1 MLRWV
6 ALILLALLLALG
18 VKLWAGEWGFRE
30 IARLQAQIAEQKAE
44 NAKLKQR
51 NDQLQAD
58 VEDLRSGKD
67 AIEERAR
74 TELGLIK
81 PDEIFYQVVEPAP
94 GEEKSGAGKA
104 GADKSSD
111 AKH

>member
-1 MLRWV
+1 VLRWV
-6 ALILLALLLALG
+6 TLILLALLLALG

-51 NDQLQAD
+51 NDQLAAD
-58 VEDLRSGKD
+58 VEDLRKGKD

-81 PDEIFYQVVEPAP
+81 PDEIFYQVVDPAS
-94 GEEKSGAGKA
+94 GEVKPD
-104 GADKSSD
+104 ADKGSD
-111 AKH
+111 GKH

>member
-1 MLRWV
+1 MLRLV

-18 VKLWAGEWGFRE
+18 VKLWAGEWGLRE
-30 IARLQAQIAEQKAE
+30 ISRLKAQIETQKTE
-44 NAKLKQR
+44 NAQLKQR
-51 NDQLQAD
+51 NDTLAAD

-81 PDEIFYQVVEPAP
+81 PDEVFYQVVEPD
-94 GEEKSGAGKA
+94 SG
-104 GADKSSD
+104 DKKKDD

>member
-1 MLRWV
+1 MLRLV
-6 ALILLALLLALG
+6 TLILLALLLVLG
-18 VKLWAGEWGFRE
+18 VKLWTGEWGFRE
-30 IARLQAQIAEQKAE
+30 VVRLQAQIAEQQAR

-58 VEDLRSGKD
+58 VDDLRNGKN

-81 PDEIFYQVVEPAP
+81 PDEIFYQVVDPLP
-94 GEEKSGAGKA
+94 GESKAVVPEKN
-104 GADKSSD
+104 DD
-111 AKH
+111 AHKP

>member
-1 MLRWV
+1 VLRLV

-18 VKLWAGEWGFRE
+18 VKLWAGEWGLRE
-30 IARLQAQIAEQKAE
+30 ITRLKAQIEEQKAE
-44 NAKLKQR
+44 NAQLKQR
-51 NDQLQAD
+51 NDTLAAD
-58 VEDLRSGKD
+58 VEDLRNGRD

-81 PDEIFYQVVEPAP
+81 PDEVFYQVVEP
-94 GEEKSGAGKA
+94 EHLDKEQ
-104 GADKSSD
+104 ADKKKDD

>member
-30 IARLQAQIAEQKAE
+30 ITRLQAQIAEQKAE

-58 VEDLRSGKD
+58 VEDLRKGKD
-67 AIEERAR
+67 AVEERAR
-74 TELGLIK
+74 AELVLIR
-81 PDEIFYQVVEPAP
+81 PDEIFYQVVEPAA
-94 GEEKSGAGKA
+94 GEAKAAPAEKKNDGG
-104 GADKSSD
+104 
-111 AKH
+111 H

>member
-6 ALILLALLLALG
+6 ALLLLALLLALG

-30 IARLQAQIAEQKAE
+30 ISRLQAQIAEQKAE

-81 PDEIFYQVVEPAP
+81 PDEIFYQVVDPAP
-94 GEEKSGAGKA
+94 GETKSDAGKNDD
-104 GADKSSD
+104 G
-111 AKH
+111 KH

>member
-51 NDQLQAD
+51 NDQLAAD

-74 TELGLIK
+74 AELGLIK
-81 PDEIFYQVVEPAP
+81 QDEIFYQVVEPAP
-94 GEEKSGAGKA
+94 GEEKAASSEKNPDAGK
-104 GADKSSD
+104 
-111 AKH
+111 H

>member
-1 MLRWV
+1 VLRLV
-6 ALILLALLLALG
+6 ALILLALLLFLG

-30 IARLQAQIAEQKAE
+30 VARLQSQIAEQKAE
-44 NAKLKQR
+44 NARLKQR

-58 VEDLRSGKD
+58 VDDLRNGKV

-81 PDEIFYQVVEPAP
+81 PDEIFYQVVDPLP
-94 GEEKSGAGKA
+94 GESKSAPPEKN
-104 GADKSSD
+104 SD
-111 AKH
+111 GNPR

>member
-1 MLRWV
+1 VLRWL

-30 IARLQAQIAEQKAE
+30 IARLQAQITEQKAE
-44 NAKLKQR
+44 NARLKQR
-51 NDQLQAD
+51 NEQLQAD

-67 AIEERAR
+67 AIEARAR

-81 PDEIFYQVVEPAP
+81 SDEIFYQVVEPTP
-94 GEEKSGAGKA
+94 SDSGRKDDGK
-104 GADKSSD
+104 
-111 AKH
+111 H

>member
-6 ALILLALLLALG
+6 ALLLLALLLALG

-30 IARLQAQIAEQKAE
+30 VSRLQAQIAEQKAE

-51 NDQLQAD
+51 NDQLAAD

-74 TELGLIK
+74 AELGLIK
-81 PDEIFYQVVEPAP
+81 PDEIFYQVVDPAP
-94 GEEKSGAGKA
+94 GEEKAA
-104 GADKSSD
+104 PPEKSSD
-111 AKH
+111 AGKH

>member
-58 VEDLRSGKD
+58 VEDLRRGKD
-67 AIEERAR
+67 AVEERAR
-74 TELGLIK
+74 AELGLIK
-81 PDEIFYQVVEPAP
+81 PDEIFYQVVDPAP
-94 GEEKSGAGKA
+94 GEAKAGK
-104 GADKSSD
+104 DKKDD
-111 AKH
+111 AQH

>member
-1 MLRWV
+1 VLRWV

-30 IARLQAQIAEQKAE
+30 IARLQAQIAEQKTE

-58 VEDLRSGKD
+58 VDDLRRGKD
-67 AIEERAR
+67 AVEERAR
-74 TELGLIK
+74 SELGLIK
-81 PDEIFYQVVEPAP
+81 PDEIFYQVVDPAP
-94 GEEKSGAGKA
+94 GEAKA
-104 GADKSSD
+104 GTDKKDD
-111 AKH
+111 AQH

>member
-1 MLRWV
+1 VLRWV

-18 VKLWAGEWGFRE
+18 VQLWAGEWGFRE
-30 IARLQAQIAEQKAE
+30 VARLKAQIDEQKAE

-51 NDQLQAD
+51 NDQLSAD
-58 VEDLRSGKD
+58 VDDLRSGKD

-74 TELGLIK
+74 TELGLMK

-94 GEEKSGAGKA
+94 GEDKTAPPEKKN
-104 GADKSSD
+104 D

>member
-1 MLRWV
+1 MLRLI

-18 VKLWAGEWGFRE
+18 VKLWAGEWGLRE
-30 IARLQAQIAEQKAE
+30 IARLQEQIAAQKAE

-51 NDQLQAD
+51 NDALAAD

-67 AIEERAR
+67 SIEERAR

-81 PDEIFYQVVEPAP
+81 PDEVFYQVVEPAP
-94 GEEKSGAGKA
+94 GEKKNENGGR
-104 GADKSSD
+104 
-111 AKH
+111 

>member
-1 MLRWV
+1 MLRLV

-18 VKLWAGEWGFRE
+18 VKLWAGDWGLRE
-30 IARLQAQIAEQKAE
+30 IARLQGQIAMQKAE

-51 NDQLQAD
+51 NDALAAD
-58 VEDLRSGKD
+58 VEDLRNGKD

-81 PDEIFYQVVEPAP
+81 PDEIFYQVVDPDPAVKKND
-94 GEEKSGAGKA
+94 G
-104 GADKSSD
+104 
-111 AKH
+111 H